1 MVRPFLENSVPF
13 SVGYCTLLDLPTPF
27 LLFRYC
33 YMNPDEENAVC
44 EAPEE
49 VNRIQLLLCRRI
61 VWSNLW
67 HVAVPAPDS
76 AMQFL

>member
-33 YMNPDEENAVC
+33 YMNPDEENAAC

-49 VNRIQLLLCRRI
+49 VNRI
-61 VWSNLW
+61 
-67 HVAVPAPDS
+67 
-76 AMQFL
+76 